1 MGLNPWNWCETDM
14 WDVSQVNWKWGT
26 SSNSVTFA
34 FDTPWFET
42 HRVPQLCCGREFVWV
57 KHHLTWPYTYTSNGL
72 SQWLPT
78 HRIYHLPAVTANPSS
93 GAFFN
98 GVDWHGMVQGANC
111 FGCCWSPQGS
121 LLDVLW
127 SRDYLRKVRFT
138 VDLIFFEWFWF
149 SIYYI
154 YSIYIYWDLL

>member
-1 MGLNPWNWCETDM
+1 MLAKSTQSGGPVRISSHSPLILHGLRHTECHN
-14 WDVSQVNWKWGT
+14 SQLWQGIRLSKAP
-26 SSNSVTFA
+26 S
-34 FDTPWFET
+34 
-42 HRVPQLCCGREFVWV
+42 HRS
-57 KHHLTWPYTYTSNGL
+57 PYTYTSNGL
-72 SQWLPT
+72 GQWLPT

-111 FGCCWSPQGS
+111 CWLLLVNRSPQGS

-149 SIYYI
+149 SIYFI
-154 YSIYIYWDLL
+154 YSIYIYILRFIVG